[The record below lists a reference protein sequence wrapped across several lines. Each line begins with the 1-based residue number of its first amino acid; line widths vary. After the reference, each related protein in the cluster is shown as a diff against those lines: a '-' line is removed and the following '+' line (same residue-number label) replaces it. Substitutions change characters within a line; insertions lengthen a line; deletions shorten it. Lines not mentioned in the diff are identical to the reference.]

1 MSRAKHKGF
10 TLIELMIVVAIIA
23 ILASVA
29 YPSYQR
35 YVTSTWR
42 TAATACLSE
51 LSQGMARRY
60 TVAMSYAGDEQN
72 ELPANGCVAQ
82 IGYTAQEIAAF
93 KAGGQA
99 TLTVVPVAAPDQ
111 QVELPLSLAGFTAA
125 FDSLEQP
132 EVPAQAAPAVDSA
145 Q

>member
-82 IGYTAQEIAAF
+82 IEAEGRYRFAV
-93 KAGGQA
+93 QA
-99 TLTVVPVAAPDQ
+99 DDHSFAISASPQGVQASRDQRCGVLTIDERGAR
-111 QVELPLSLAGFTAA
+111 
-125 FDSLEQP
+125 
-132 EVPAQAAPAVDSA
+132 SA
-145 Q
+145 SGDASNCF